1 MRVDEYEIK
10 EELYYTKDHEWVK
23 IVEEEAIIG
32 ITDYAQKELRDIVY
46 VDLPEMGRKV
56 KQGEKLCEVESVKAV
71 SEVYSPVSGE
81 VVEVNERLEDSPE
94 LINQDPYGDGWIAK
108 LKPENL
114 EGDMENLMNA
124 EEYAEYI
131 KSLEH

>member
-108 LKPENL
+108 LKPESL
-114 EGDMENLMNA
+114 EGDVENLMNA